1 LQILI
6 TNQTTTKDRWEWW
19 TTNSMTTTDMTPEEM
34 ERNEFE
40 FQIALLLEE
49 EREFNRQKMR
59 QTGDY
64 HKIGAGVAI

>member
-1 LQILI
+1 
-6 TNQTTTKDRWEWW
+6 
-19 TTNSMTTTDMTPEEM
+19 MTTTDLTPAEEK
-34 ERNEFE
+34 ERDEFE

-64 HKIGAGVAI
+64 HRIGAGVLI

>member
-1 LQILI
+1 
-6 TNQTTTKDRWEWW
+6 
-19 TTNSMTTTDMTPEEM
+19 MTTTDMTPEEM